1 MNQKVIEIAGFDKGK
16 RTGKEEVAK
25 EMLKQNIK
33 IEFIISYTGLTKEE
47 IEKLS

>member
-1 MNQKVIEIAGFDKGK
+1 MLVLIKEKND
-16 RTGKEEVAK
+16 KEEVAK

>member
-16 RTGKEEVAK
+16 NGKEEVAK